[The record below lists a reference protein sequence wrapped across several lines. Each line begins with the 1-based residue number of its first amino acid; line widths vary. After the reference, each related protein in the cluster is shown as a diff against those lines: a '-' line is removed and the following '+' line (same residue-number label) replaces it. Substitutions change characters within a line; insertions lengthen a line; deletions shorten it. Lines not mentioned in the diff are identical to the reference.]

1 MVREWWPGGRLGFP
15 GLLLG
20 SSCVTKEELGVV
32 PKNGHGSSSGALSAA
47 FSSGLLPAL
56 GSNVSFSS
64 RNLVKKRYIIS
75 PYDPRYRFEFPD
87 FPSHFLKSFEMLL
100 RR

>member
-1 MVREWWPGGRLGFP
+1 MVREWWPGGRLGLP

-32 PKNGHGSSSGALSAA
+32 PKKGHGSSSSALSTA

-75 PYDPRYRFEFPD
+75 PYDPRYRFEFPALS
-87 FPSHFLKSFEMLL
+87 FPFPKVF
-100 RR
+100 